1 MELWNFLSVNFE
13 DILAFGPQFL
23 MRHLGSVADTRLSN
37 VTIPDVGHVHL
48 RSGESDAATFRQVF
62 KDGEYDIGKRY
73 PAVDARI
80 WKRYMEIIET
90 GSIPII
96 VDAGANVG
104 AASLWFHRK
113 YPSAS
118 IVAIEPEEGNFKVL
132 QQNAGDREGLKVV
145 AAAIG
150 STSGFVSV
158 QNTGLGW
165 AAQTTRAE
173 AGVKMM
179 TMAEAFAVPGGRPF
193 IAKIDIEG
201 FESDLFSENVEWLND
216 VHVVYIEPHDW
227 MLPGKM
233 TSHSFQQAMSRCNFE
248 IFICGENLVYVRA

>member
-13 DILAFGPQFL
+13 DVLAFGPQFL
-23 MRHLGSVADTRLSN
+23 MRHLASVIDTKLAD
-37 VTIPDVGHVHL
+37 VTIPEVGPVHL

-62 KDGEYDIGKRY
+62 KDGEYDIGRRY
-73 PAVDARI
+73 PAVGARI
-80 WKRYMEIIET
+80 WKRYSEIVED
-90 GSIPII
+90 GKVPVI

-104 AASLWFHRK
+104 AASLWFHKK

-118 IVAIEPEEGNFKVL
+118 IVAIEPEAGNLEVL
-132 QQNAGDREGLKVV
+132 QKNAGDREGVKVV

-150 STSGFVSV
+150 STAGFVSV
-158 QNTGLGW
+158 QNAGLGW
-165 AAQTTRAE
+165 AAQTSRAE
-173 AGVKMM
+173 TGVSMI
-179 TMAEAFAVPGGRPF
+179 TMAEAFAIPGGHPF

-216 VHVVYIEPHDW
+216 VYVVYIEPHDW

-233 TSHSFQQAMSRCNFE
+233 TSRSFQQAMSQHDFE
-248 IFICGENLVYVRA
+248 IFICGENLVYVHA